1 LRERDDALKRK
12 NEFLEDMVKK
22 ENEVYE
28 KKKYHQENM
37 KIIEKA
43 KKEAEEK

>member
-1 LRERDDALKRK
+1 LK
-12 NEFLEDMVKK
+12 KK

-28 KKKYHQENM
+28 KKKYHQENLKM
-37 KIIEKA
+37 IEKA